1 MSSKQLSP
9 AKAHIQMMYSV
20 LSRSNRQIA
29 DYLLKPETD
38 ISGMTIGEFAQALD
52 VSAATV
58 VRFCRVMGYK
68 GFSEMKVRLS
78 DGDQNTDAL
87 FEPIAIKDTLG
98 SIRQKVI
105 ALNKRTMD
113 DLNKSLNEELLE
125 VVSGLLINADQIVII
140 SEGGSS
146 CAGYCAYDAFT
157 KLSLNCIH
165 HTDPFFQLM
174 AIRNL
179 DPARH
184 CVVFA
189 VNNSGRSMSTME
201 SLKLAREMGIPTIG
215 VVGLPNTPS
224 SKYLDHELVTGMFD
238 SDIYSDMTVSRIGEI
253 GVISVLYSVIA
264 TKASREQIH
273 RSRKI
278 IASLDRKRV

>member
-1 MSSKQLSP
+1 MAEKQLSP

-29 DYLLKPETD
+29 DYLLRPDCD
-38 ISGMTIGEFAQALD
+38 ISGLTIGEFAALMD

-58 VRFCRVMGYK
+58 VRFCRTLGYR
-68 GFSEMKVRLS
+68 GFAEMKVRLS

-113 DLNKSLNEELLE
+113 DLNKSLDEELLE
-125 VVSGLLINADQIVII
+125 VVSGLLINAGQIVII

-179 DPARH
+179 DPDKRS
-184 CVVFA
+184 VVFA
-189 VNNSGRSMSTME
+189 VNNSGRSVSTIE

-224 SKYLDHELVTGMFD
+224 SRYLDYELVTGMFD

>member
-38 ISGMTIGEFAQALD
+38 ISGMTIGEFAQTLD

-58 VRFCRVMGYK
+58 VRFCRAMGYK

-113 DLNKSLNEELLE
+113 DLNKSLDEELLE

-179 DPARH
+179 DPSRR

-224 SKYLDHELVTGMFD
+224 SKYLDYELVTGMFD

>member
-1 MSSKQLSP
+1 MAEKQLSP

-29 DYLLKPETD
+29 DYLLIPDCD
-38 ISGMTIGEFAQALD
+38 ISGLTIGEFAALMD

-58 VRFCRVMGYK
+58 VRFCRTLGYR
-68 GFSEMKVRLS
+68 GFAEMKVRLS

-113 DLNKSLNEELLE
+113 DLNKSLDEELLE
-125 VVSGLLINADQIVII
+125 VVSGLLINAGQIVII

-179 DPARH
+179 DPDKRS
-184 CVVFA
+184 VVFA
-189 VNNSGRSMSTME
+189 VNNSGRSVSTIE

-224 SKYLDHELVTGMFD
+224 SRYLDYELVTGMFD

>member
-1 MSSKQLSP
+1 MANRQLSP
-9 AKAHIQMMYSV
+9 AKAHIQMMYSG

-29 DYLLKPETD
+29 DYLLKPSTD
-38 ISGMTIGEFAQALD
+38 ISGMTIGEFAQTLG

-58 VRFCRVMGYK
+58 VRFCRTMGYM
-68 GFSEMKVRLS
+68 GFAEMKVRLS
-78 DGDQNTDAL
+78 DSGYDSNSL
-87 FEPIAIKDTLG
+87 IEPIAVKDSIG

-113 DLNKSLNEELLE
+113 DLGKSLNDELLE
-125 VVSGLLINADQIVII
+125 KVSGLLRNADHIVII

-157 KLSLNCIH
+157 KLSLPCEH
-165 HTDPFFQLM
+165 HTDPFFQVM
-174 AIRNL
+174 AVRNL
-179 DPARH
+179 NPGKRN
-184 CVVFA
+184 VIFA
-189 VNNSGRSMSTME
+189 VNNSGRSVSTLE
-201 SLKLAREMGIPTIG
+201 SLKLAREMGLPTIG

-224 SKYLDHELVTGMFD
+224 SKYLDYELITGMFD

-264 TKASREQIH
+264 AKASREQIR
-273 RSRKI
+273 RSQEI